1 MQTRTQSFKES
12 VVNIVIGYVIAFISQ
27 IVIFPIVGV
36 EASLN
41 QNLVIGLYFTAVSL
55 TRSFLIRRYYNNKEK
70 KEKYENCCYADEGL
84 TEYYEE

>member
-36 EASLN
+36 KVSLS
-41 QNLVIGLYFTAVSL
+41 QNLEIGLYFTAVSL
-55 TRSFLIRRYYNNKEK
+55 IRSYMIRRYFNNQE
-70 KEKYENCCYADEGL
+70 
-84 TEYYEE
+84 